1 VRQGHHSTTD
11 LSGFPGLNFAP
22 PVGPGPD
29 GTFNPYNFPPVP
41 VGLLLP
47 PQAAPG
53 LSSPPPS
60 SATSSPATQ
69 TVLYNPDAAKGHG
82 GGTTSTVS
90 GSGTTTTT
98 STSSTGFTINITWDS
113 SVASAPSGFTAAVT
127 AAVQYLESLFSNPVT
142 VSIDVGYGEV
152 MGNAL
157 GSNTLGA
164 SESYLSSY
172 SYGTLVSALGADAT
186 SSADASAVASLPATS
201 PVNGTFWTTNAQ
213 AKALGLASGTGLDG
227 YVGFSSSLPFTYG
240 DTNGVASGTYDFN
253 GVALHELTEVMG
265 RMLLTGSTVGATA
278 NSYMLYD
285 LFHYAAP
292 GVRDLSAS
300 TPGYF
305 SANGGTTAL
314 AAFNTVSGGDAG
326 DWASSVTNDSVDAF
340 SNSGV
345 VNSFSSAD
353 QTALDV
359 LGWNLASSGIAPSPA
374 PSPSPT
380 PSPSPP
386 VVAPTGVSIAPVTSG
401 LASLGA
407 ASGLAAN
414 ARLTAVAET
423 GGTSGDTFTYTLGGT
438 GAAAFGLSSGNNAAI
453 LSAGASGVAGAVNG
467 RAYGLT
473 LTANDTT
480 NGTSSPAK
488 SMEVVVGSAGRDTI
502 QVESLV
508 GTLNAA
514 TPTFIDGLGGGDTIN
529 GSGMTGTLFIAS
541 GVGADHLTGG
551 SGANRYLYGAVTDS
565 TGAAPDLITNF
576 HAGSDAIDLTGLG
589 FALSYGGKI
598 GAKAKLA
605 AHSIE
610 WTSSRGS
617 TSVFVNTSG
626 SAESLSSANMKINLT
641 GNIALGSTNFLHL

>member
-1 VRQGHHSTTD
+1 MFSP
-11 LSGFPGLNFAP
+11 FNFA
-22 PVGPGPD
+22 
-29 GTFNPYNFPPVP
+29 PVP
-41 VGLLLP
+41 VGFSLP

-53 LSSPPPS
+53 FSNPPPS
-60 SATSSPATQ
+60 PATSSPATQ
-69 TVLYNPDAAKGHG
+69 TVLYNPDAAKSHGGG
-82 GGTTSTVS
+82 GGTTTSTS

-98 STSSTGFTINITWDS
+98 NTSSTGFTINISWDS
-113 SVASAPSGFTAAVT
+113 SVASAPSGFTTAVT
-127 AAVQYLESLFSNPVT
+127 AAAQYLESLFSNPIT

-157 GSNTLGA
+157 GGNTLGA

-172 SYGTLVSALGADAT
+172 SYGTLVNALGANAT

-201 PVNGTFWTTNAQ
+201 PVNGTFWTTTAQ

-227 YVGFSSSLPFTYG
+227 YVGFSSSLPFTYNN
-240 DTNGVASGTYDFN
+240 TNGVTSGTYDFN

-292 GVRDLSAS
+292 GVRDFSAS

-305 SANGGTTAL
+305 SDNGGTTSL

-326 DWASSVTNDSVDAF
+326 DWASSATSDSVDAF

-359 LGWNLASSGIAPSPA
+359 LGWNLATSGTA
-374 PSPSPT
+374 PSPSPSPAPT
-380 PSPSPP
+380 PSPSPS
-386 VVAPTGVSIAPVTSG
+386 VVAPTGVSITPVTGG
-401 LASLGA
+401 LAGLQTS
-407 ASGLAAN
+407 SGLAAN
-414 ARLTAVAET
+414 ANLAAIAET
-423 GGTSGDTFTYTLGGT
+423 GGTAGDAFTYTLGGT
-438 GAAAFGLSSGNNAAI
+438 GAGVFSLTSANNAVT
-453 LSAGASGVAGAVNG
+453 LSAGASGVAGAING
-467 RAYGLT
+467 AAYALT

-480 NGTSSPAK
+480 NGTSSPARPI
-488 SMEVVVGSAGRDTI
+488 EVVVGSAGKDTI

-514 TPTFIDGLGGGDTIN
+514 TPTFIAGLGGGDTIN
-529 GSGMTGTLFIAS
+529 GAGMSGALFIAS
-541 GVGADHLTGG
+541 GTGADTFTGG
-551 SGANRYLYGAVTDS
+551 SGANHYLYGAIADS

-576 HAGSDAIDLTGLG
+576 HAGADVIDLTGLD
-589 FALSYGGKI
+589 FALTYGGKV
-598 GAKAKLA
+598 GSKAKLA

-610 WTSSRGS
+610 WTSSRGG
-617 TSVFVNTSG
+617 TSIFVNTSNITEG
-626 SAESLSSANMKINLT
+626 LASANMKIDLT